1 MVKKETGSRQQT
13 ADSREERGE
22 RRKEREEKR
31 KTLRRPV
38 VYCQHLVLSPF
49 FRYH

>member
-1 MVKKETGSRQQT
+1 MVKKETDRRQKT
-13 ADSREERGE
+13 
-22 RRKEREEKR
+22 EEKR

-49 FRYH
+49 FRYHETSFPAWDCIEY